1 MHGRDFVSPD
11 DIQSVA
17 ADVLRHRVLTSFEA
31 EAEGIT
37 SDYVVNDLLKRV
49 PVP

>member
-1 MHGRDFVSPD
+1 LSRKDYVSPD
-11 DIQSVA
+11 DIQEVVH
-17 ADVLRHRVLTSFEA
+17 DVLRHRILLSFEA

-37 SDYVVNDLLKRV
+37 PDHVINEIISRV